1 MIGEN
6 YMKEL
11 QVLIAASKLSGAGSA
26 TEKQKL
32 LSGCKTETME
42 WFLQIAAN
50 PFKTTK
56 VSKLNI
62 IDASTIKE
70 DAFQN
75 IKDKISYLLTVKAA
89 KDEDRNY
96 LEDNL
101 SYLDASY
108 DEKEML
114 VKILT
119 KNLNIGIGTSII
131 NKVFGKNFI
140 PDLELMAAQDDMTQI
155 DTSKTNY
162 AEIKYDGV
170 RVIAVEE
177 KDGVTF
183 YTRNFN
189 ILNSELMPSIEKEA
203 FDFIETMN
211 LPIVVK
217 ADGLCAGKGV
227 IIAQSKDE
235 AKTAVSDMLS
245 GASFGDAGTSVV
257 VEEYLDGYELSVFAI
272 CDGENYKVLPAAQDH
287 KRVGD
292 GDTGPNTGGMGA
304 YAPTPLVNDDI
315 YKKIEER
322 VIKPTLK
329 GMQNEGAPFEGV
341 LFIGVMVVKGEPIIL
356 EYNVRFG
363 DPECEI
369 LMPLLATPVSELFYK
384 GATKQLDK
392 LDIKIK
398 DEFGV
403 GVVIASENYPYSS
416 SKPAEITVDE
426 IENELSSSSH
436 ISYAGVEKIDGKLM
450 ATGGRVLVCVG
461 FGKTIKEAR
470 DNAYKLTTKVHFSGK
485 KCRSDIAYQAL
496 K

>member
-1 MIGEN
+1 MNILILGNGGREFSIGLAISKEN
-6 YMKEL
+6 AHNLFFMPGN
-11 QVLIAASKLSGAGSA
+11 GATDRLG
-26 TEKQKL
+26 T
-32 LSGCKTETME
+32 
-42 WFLQIAAN
+42 
-50 PFKTTK
+50 
-56 VSKLNI
+56 NI
-62 IDASTIKE
+62 
-70 DAFQN
+70 N
-75 IKDKISYLLTVKAA
+75 IKDYNQLALWA
-89 KDEDRNY
+89 KDNSIDLTIVGPE
-96 LEDNL
+96 
-101 SYLDASY
+101 AP
-108 DEKEML
+108 L
-114 VKILT
+114 V
-119 KNLNIGIGTSII
+119 
-131 NKVFGKNFI
+131 
-140 PDLELMAAQDDMTQI
+140 
-155 DTSKTNY
+155 
-162 AEIKYDGV
+162 DGV
-170 RVIAVEE
+170 VDIFKEHNLTIFGPSAAAARLEGSKVYM
-177 KDGVTF
+177 K
-183 YTRNFN
+183 N
-189 ILNSELMPSIEKEA
+189 ILKKYNIPTAAFIETSNEKEA
-203 FDFIETMN
+203 HDFIETMN

-304 YAPTPLVNDDI
+304 YAPTPLVNEDI

-329 GMQNEGAPFEGV
+329 GMQQENAPFEGV

-369 LMPLLATPVSELFYK
+369 LMPLLETPVSELFYK

-398 DEFGV
+398 NEFGV
-403 GVVIASENYPYSS
+403 GVVMASGNYPYGSS
-416 SKPAEITVDE
+416 TPAEIIVDE
-426 IENELSSSSH
+426 VVDADLLENSH

-461 FGKTIKEAR
+461 FGKSIKEAR
-470 DNAYKLTTKVHFSGK
+470 DRAYALCGQVHFAGK

>member
-1 MIGEN
+1 MNILILGSGGREFSIGLSIFKEN
-6 YMKEL
+6 AHNLFFMPGNG
-11 QVLIAASKLSGAGSA
+11 ATDKLG
-26 TEKQKL
+26 K
-32 LSGCKTETME
+32 
-42 WFLQIAAN
+42 
-50 PFKTTK
+50 
-56 VSKLNI
+56 NI
-62 IDASTIKE
+62 
-70 DAFQN
+70 N
-75 IKDKISYLLTVKAA
+75 IKDYNDLAIWA
-89 KDEDRNY
+89 KDNSIDLTIVGPE
-96 LEDNL
+96 
-101 SYLDASY
+101 AP
-108 DEKEML
+108 L
-114 VKILT
+114 V
-119 KNLNIGIGTSII
+119 
-131 NKVFGKNFI
+131 
-140 PDLELMAAQDDMTQI
+140 
-155 DTSKTNY
+155 
-162 AEIKYDGV
+162 DGV
-170 RVIAVEE
+170 VDIFKKHNLIIFGPSAAAARLEGSKVYM
-177 KDGVTF
+177 K
-183 YTRNFN
+183 N
-189 ILNSELMPSIEKEA
+189 ILKKYNIPTAAFIETSNEKEA
-203 FDFIETMN
+203 HDFIETMN

-245 GASFGDAGTSVV
+245 GASFGDAGTSIV

-341 LFIGVMVVKGEPIIL
+341 LFIGVMVIKGEPIIL

-470 DNAYKLTTKVHFSGK
+470 DKAYELTTKVHFSGK